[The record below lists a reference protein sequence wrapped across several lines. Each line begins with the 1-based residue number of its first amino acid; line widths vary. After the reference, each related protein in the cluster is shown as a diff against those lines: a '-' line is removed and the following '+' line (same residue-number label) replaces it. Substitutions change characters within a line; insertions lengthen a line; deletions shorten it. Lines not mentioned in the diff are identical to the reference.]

1 MEYAALLKDTILL
14 QRYNQELQDIYEKV
28 SELGESADFF
38 TIVKPYADKVKDV
51 LDRWKESVLT
61 WIQVEKP
68 KYFHRQQVDN
78 IIENIST
85 VTVQAFF
92 PDTKAKRFKH
102 LIKSNQ
108 YTLDS
113 IRKHIEK

>member
-1 MEYAALLKDTILL
+1 MKYESLLKDTILL
-14 QRYNQELQDIYEKV
+14 QRYNQELQGIYEEV
-28 SELGESADFF
+28 SEIGEPADFF
-38 TIVKPYADKVKDV
+38 TTVKPYADKVKDV
-51 LDRWKESVLT
+51 LDQWQESVLT

-85 VTVQAFF
+85 VSVQAFF
-92 PDTKAKRFKH
+92 PDTKGKRFKH
-102 LIKSNQ
+102 LIKSNE

-113 IRKHIEK
+113 IRQHIEK